1 MVNDGSAAGSLPH
14 LDAFVA
20 EARTLRDE
28 DRLALAE
35 ARRRLDEVVR
45 AAAWK
50 AANEVLAGR
59 AEEYISIWMRI
70 GPAHI
75 PDRLEELR
83 GRGSPEEIA
92 ELERWQ
98 EVARL
103 VRLAMDEALVAL
115 LTADTL
121 PPPDIRELIHPWK
134 EMQTAAFEGPA
145 GR

>member
-1 MVNDGSAAGSLPH
+1 MVNEGSAAGSLPH

-20 EARTLRDE
+20 EARALGDE
-28 DRLALAE
+28 DRLVLAE

-59 AEEYISIWMRI
+59 AEEYVAAWIRI

-75 PDRLEELR
+75 PDRLEEIR
-83 GRGSPEEIA
+83 GGGAEGPEI
-92 ELERWQ
+92 ERWQ
-98 EVARL
+98 DVARL
-103 VRLAMDEALVAL
+103 VRLALDEALVAL
-115 LTADTL
+115 LTADTI

-134 EMQTAAFEGPA
+134 EMQTAAYEARA